1 MKVGGC
7 QQKASHLGIKLHP
20 VSNRFKY
27 HFHVKLVVRNMN
39 VSEGLL
45 NKDD

>member
-7 QQKASHLGIKLHP
+7 QQKASHLRIKLHP

-27 HFHVKLVVRNMN
+27 NFMTFHSVTYSLVLAGTGV
-39 VSEGLL
+39 
-45 NKDD
+45 